1 VLLHEG
7 HLWGRKKISIPVSAM
22 TGVENGI
29 RLSLAGVVA
38 SPPLGQKALL
48 PPARTLCGG
57 PLCSGPGCTE
67 SSAWRSAATS
77 PGWPLT
83 QPSSTP
89 RKWNQL
95 LLISR
100 E

>member
-1 VLLHEG
+1 MLLHEG
-7 HLWGRKKISIPVSAM
+7 HLWGRKKISIPVSAV

-38 SPPLGQKALL
+38 SPPLGQKARL
-48 PPARTLCGG
+48 PPAQTPC
-57 PLCSGPGCTE
+57 
-67 SSAWRSAATS
+67 
-77 PGWPLT
+77 GWPLT

-95 LLISR
+95 LPR
-100 E
+100 